1 MVPQDQIRLRK
12 QKEER
17 ERRAQQRMVRFLC
30 QLMNPCDRLLMTIWS
45 SGDALGCG
53 KQQLSPDCCFAFYS
67 QAADPGTHPSGSGV
81 EITVEMTGVRH
92 HEVS

>member
-1 MVPQDQIRLRK
+1 
-12 QKEER
+12 
-17 ERRAQQRMVRFLC
+17 
-30 QLMNPCDRLLMTIWS
+30 MTIWS

-67 QAADPGTHPSGSGV
+67 QAADPGTHPSSSGV